1 MGPRDE
7 DLAVLVSVTK
17 TGVEPCW
24 LVHYIVIA
32 VSYAAWIMKKNKKE
46 RPAYNFATIHCTERQ
61 SFLSILKY
69 HFFNFKWFVF
79 KF

>member
-32 VSYAAWIMKKNKKE
+32 VSYAAWIMKKNKKTGL
-46 RPAYNFATIHCTERQ
+46 NTILQQFIVQKGNHSC
-61 SFLSILKY
+61 LY
-69 HFFNFKWFVF
+69 
-79 KF
+79 

>member
-32 VSYAAWIMKKNKKE
+32 VSYAAWIMKKNKKKACIQFCNNSLYRKAIILVYIE
-46 RPAYNFATIHCTERQ
+46 I
-61 SFLSILKY
+61 SFL
-69 HFFNFKWFVF
+69 
-79 KF
+79 

>member
-32 VSYAAWIMKKNKKE
+32 VSYAAWIMKKNKKKGLH
-46 RPAYNFATIHCTERQ
+46 TILQQFIVQKGNHSC
-61 SFLSILKY
+61 LY
-69 HFFNFKWFVF
+69 
-79 KF
+79 